1 MANVQSTLVSNEA
14 NVPIIYNKVG
24 LYGARLRS
32 IVATVE
38 HLGVDANTY
47 MMCKLL
53 PEWRVLHI
61 WTHCDTSSG
70 ATDFNVGLYS
80 DNAGTKVDDNCYAD
94 AQTLATAIT
103 KLPVDLANHTRD
115 ISKLGQEVYLDA
127 GHTTANKLDEYWLGI
142 ETVDAGDSTGSFS
155 MTMNIQFT
163 VD

>member
-32 IVATVE
+32 IVATDE

-53 PEWRVLHI
+53 PEWRVLLI

-127 GHTTANKLDEYWLGI
+127 GHTTANKLNEYYLGF
-142 ETVDAGDSTGSFS
+142 EGVDAGSSGSY
-155 MTMNIQFT
+155 TLAINVQFT